1 MNITNQYL
9 SRWGGFMIFT
19 IIVATFTL
27 ASTIVIDRFRKQE
40 IQRVETIASA
50 MKFMHDE
57 NTNDPIAL
65 ELILTILKDNNS
77 IPVILTDKNK
87 TPILAEGTY
96 RNIPEHIIKNPE
108 KIRNLIEK
116 MEKTYEPFRIRMP
129 NGEDQ
134 YIFYSNSRL
143 LENLQF
149 YPWILALFIGG
160 YFLISFYLFRTIKKT
175 DENFLW
181 AGLAKETA
189 HQIGTPLSSMLGWIE
204 ILKLEHNENEGVKEI
219 EKDIQRLVVISERF
233 SKIGSVPE
241 LTDLNLKETL
251 QQNYDYLKS
260 RISSQIC
267 FNIHF
272 PQEEIL
278 VPHNKILISWT
289 MENLTK
295 NAVDAMKGNGK
306 LDISLT
312 PKKQEIWIDFRDTG
326 CGIAKNQ
333 IQKVFHPGFST
344 KQRGWGLGLSLVKRV
359 IEEFH
364 NGSIKVVASEVGK
377 GTTFRIIL
385 PIP

>member
-1 MNITNQYL
+1 MNISNQYL
-9 SRWGGFMIFT
+9 SRWGSFMIFT

-40 IQRVETIASA
+40 IQRVETIATA

-77 IPVILTDKNK
+77 IPVILTDKDK
-87 TPILAEGTY
+87 QPILEEGTY

-108 KIRNLIEK
+108 RLKNLIEK

-134 YIFYSNSRL
+134 FIFYSNSEL
-143 LENLQF
+143 LDKLRF
-149 YPWILALFIGG
+149 YPWILVLFIGG

-219 EKDIQRLVVISERF
+219 EKDINRLVVISERF

-260 RISSQIC
+260 RISSQIS
-267 FNIHF
+267 FNLHF
-272 PQEEIL
+272 PQEDIL
-278 VPHNKILISWT
+278 VPHNRILISWV
-289 MENLTK
+289 MENLVK
-295 NAVDAMKGNGK
+295 NAVDAMKGSGN
-306 LDISLT
+306 LDIKLT
-312 PKKQEIWIDFRDTG
+312 SKKQEIWIDFRDTG

-333 IQKVFHPGFST
+333 VKKVFHPGFST

-377 GTTFRIIL
+377 GTTFRVIL
-385 PIP
+385 PFS